1 MAVGLCRGFGKN
13 TWQSVGSR
21 VGSRIN
27 EGWFPKLS
35 EFSLGRVRKNM
46 SGFRLSR
53 VRKKTYGIRL
63 GRIRKNISGMTCT
76 ACDDMYLI
84 NI

>member
-1 MAVGLCRGFGKN
+1 MAVGLWSRGFGKN

-53 VRKKTYGIRL
+53 VGKKRL
-63 GRIRKNISGMTCT
+63 GLGWVGLGKTFLG
-76 ACDDMYLI
+76 
-84 NI
+84 